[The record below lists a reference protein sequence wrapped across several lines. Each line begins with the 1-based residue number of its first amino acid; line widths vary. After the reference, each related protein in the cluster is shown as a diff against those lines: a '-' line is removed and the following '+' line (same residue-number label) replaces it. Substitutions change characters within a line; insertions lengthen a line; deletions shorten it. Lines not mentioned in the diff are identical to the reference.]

1 MARLSPAEKKLAK
14 EKAEEEAA
22 AARRLK
28 EEKENAEEEERK
40 NQLNM
45 KKKEEEE
52 QRDRKRE
59 EKAQARL
66 KKKLEEDAVKKA
78 KEAEEAAKKKQEEDE
93 ALDKAIKEAVRK
105 NMSMDVEEGKGSS
118 GEEDGQPK
126 KKRKKKDKDKKK
138 ARKDRKA
145 AAKVGEEAGG
155 AVPGEG
161 EEIKSNLRTGK
172 FSPIKPTR
180 LHSKHNHKFKR
191 EHVTASKLL
200 TKDDKYLELA
210 LSCRAFM
217 AEAKKVDETFVLE
230 PIDPKNVEGRVERP
244 AQLPINY
251 TDLTSTIKVSENAKF
266 EKSKPWGNK
275 KKWKAVDEDGLE
287 DPEVYFAFAFSC
299 DVDPDDL
306 IERVIHEW
314 RRQGGNRLELSE
326 LECFE
331 SETAIVIYNL
341 LHDGST
347 STLLKEA
354 RRFLNEAKKAEE
366 EEAIDGQFQ
375 FAGKAVPAM
384 TMRLGVPKIPGLD
397 TSQFNEWDWRDAN
410 KRKALHFECAKADV
424 AHVQELVRIAKARN
438 LVELYWGNNV
448 RLSNVIAKKS
458 RRKRGAAEEDTGHHL
473 LDKHKSYS
481 ARHINYHASMVSK
494 GLAGILDVDK
504 KVDITSES
512 DPTEKVGEM
521 SLRGVLYNLKMQDGH
536 TLLGEIHQG
545 GPMNN
550 VDVVVGNTP
559 AAEKMVEMMNKN
571 VAAYLTHMLPSLK
584 IGETFIKNLLKA
596 SIDPSLIHEM
606 VHCTWDAQTF
616 TLTTPK
622 DAAAAK
628 KKNIE
633 DAAWYQKDFGSHIKK
648 KGKEKKEYVAPE
660 DVYNLDD
667 NHTFKTLTERP
678 EKYKGTPGAETI
690 NLGSEKE
697 PGVIDVDADE
707 DNMSRVSAMTG
718 VSKDDLKDLSK
729 DDLIQMLIKKGNIS
743 ERVGEKGSAPTG
755 IDKSRCE
762 ASDDEGSSSS
772 YDSDSSSSSSDG
784 AGSGDSAAGSG

>member
-66 KKKLEEDAVKKA
+66 KKKLEEDAAKKV

-118 GEEDGQPK
+118 DEEDGQPK

-161 EEIKSNLRTGK
+161 EEIKSNLRTGR
-172 FSPIKPTR
+172 FSPIKPKR
-180 LHSKHNHKFKR
+180 LHRKHNHKFKR

-347 STLLKEA
+347 
-354 RRFLNEAKKAEE
+354 
-366 EEAIDGQFQ
+366 
-375 FAGKAVPAM
+375 
-384 TMRLGVPKIPGLD
+384 
-397 TSQFNEWDWRDAN
+397 
-410 KRKALHFECAKADV
+410 
-424 AHVQELVRIAKARN
+424 AH
-438 LVELYWGNNV
+438 Y
-448 RLSNVIAKKS
+448 
-458 RRKRGAAEEDTGHHL
+458 
-473 LDKHKSYS
+473 
-481 ARHINYHASMVSK
+481 
-494 GLAGILDVDK
+494 
-504 KVDITSES
+504 
-512 DPTEKVGEM
+512 
-521 SLRGVLYNLKMQDGH
+521 
-536 TLLGEIHQG
+536 
-545 GPMNN
+545 
-550 VDVVVGNTP
+550 
-559 AAEKMVEMMNKN
+559 
-571 VAAYLTHMLPSLK
+571 
-584 IGETFIKNLLKA
+584 
-596 SIDPSLIHEM
+596 
-606 VHCTWDAQTF
+606 
-616 TLTTPK
+616 
-622 DAAAAK
+622 
-628 KKNIE
+628 
-633 DAAWYQKDFGSHIKK
+633 
-648 KGKEKKEYVAPE
+648 
-660 DVYNLDD
+660 
-667 NHTFKTLTERP
+667 
-678 EKYKGTPGAETI
+678 
-690 NLGSEKE
+690 
-697 PGVIDVDADE
+697 
-707 DNMSRVSAMTG
+707 
-718 VSKDDLKDLSK
+718 
-729 DDLIQMLIKKGNIS
+729 
-743 ERVGEKGSAPTG
+743 
-755 IDKSRCE
+755 
-762 ASDDEGSSSS
+762 
-772 YDSDSSSSSSDG
+772 
-784 AGSGDSAAGSG
+784 

>member
-1 MARLSPAEKKLAK
+1 MVRQSPEERKKLAKERAQDEAAAAKRLEEEK
-14 EKAEEEAA
+14 EKAEEE
-22 AARRLK
+22 
-28 EEKENAEEEERK
+28 ERQ
-40 NQLNM
+40 NQLKM
-45 KKKEEEE
+45 KKKEEEDE
-52 QRDRKRE
+52 RDRKRA
-59 EKAQARL
+59 EKANARY
-66 KKKLEEDAVKKA
+66 KKKREEDAVKNA
-78 KEAEEAAKKKQEEDE
+78 KEAEEAEKKKQADDE
-93 ALDKAIKEAVRK
+93 ALDAAIAKAAK
-105 NMSMDVEEGKGSS
+105 NMNMDEDEDMESS
-118 GEEDGQPK
+118 GDEDGQPK
-126 KKRKKKDKDKKK
+126 KKKKRKDKEKKK
-138 ARKDRKA
+138 ARKERKA
-145 AAKVGEEAGG
+145 ATKKSDEAGG
-155 AVPGEG
+155 ALPAGG
-161 EEIKSNLRTGK
+161 AEIKSNLRAGK
-172 FSPIKPTR
+172 FSPIKPKR
-180 LHSKHNHKFKR
+180 LQSTYNHKYKR
-191 EHVTASKLL
+191 EHVTASKIL
-200 TKDDKYLELA
+200 TTDDKYLELA
-210 LSCRAFM
+210 LSCRGFM
-217 AEAKKVDETFVLE
+217 NEARKVDATFVLE
-230 PIDPKNVEGRVERP
+230 PVDPKNAEGRVEKP

-251 TDLTSTIKVSENAKF
+251 TDLTATIKVSEGAKF

-275 KKWKAVDEDGLE
+275 KKWRVVDEDGME

-341 LHDGST
+341 LHDGNT

-354 RRFLNEAKKAEE
+354 RRFLNAAKKAEE
-366 EEAIDGQFQ
+366 EEAIEGQFQ
-375 FAGKAVPAM
+375 FAGKPVPAM

-397 TSQFNEWDWRDAN
+397 TSQFNDWDWRDAH

-424 AHVQELVRIAKARN
+424 AHIQELVRIAKARN
-438 LVELYWGNNV
+438 LVEPCWGNNV

-458 RRKRGAAEEDTGHHL
+458 RRKRGPADEDPGHHL

-494 GLAGILDVDK
+494 GLAGILDIDK

-545 GPMNN
+545 GPMMN

-559 AAEKMVEMMNKN
+559 GAERMVEMMNKN
-571 VAAYLTHMLPSLK
+571 VAAYLTHTLPSLG
-584 IGETFIKNLLKA
+584 IGKTFVKNLLKA

-606 VHCTWDAQTF
+606 AHCTWDAQTS

-633 DAAWYQKDFGSHIKK
+633 DAAWYQKDFGAHIKK
-648 KGKEKKEYVAPE
+648 KGKEQKEYVAPE

-667 NHTFKTLTERP
+667 DHTFKTLNERP
-678 EKYKGTPGAETI
+678 GKYKGTPGAATI
-690 NLGSEKE
+690 NLGKEKG

-718 VSKDDLKDLSK
+718 MSKDDLITLSK

-743 ERVGEKGSAPTG
+743 ERVGKKGSAPIE

-762 ASDDEGSSSS
+762 ASDDEESSSS
-772 YDSDSSSSSSDG
+772 DDSDSSFSSSDG
-784 AGSGDSAAGSG
+784 AGSDDSAAGSG